1 MKKLKPED
9 NNQYPKACLIS
20 RHCRTSDDNA
30 YRPVKQLIKPWSRL
44 PAPGRFADNS
54 GMALLITLTVITLLV
69 AVTLELNRR
78 ARATVHAAA
87 ETRDRL
93 VISEMLASGVHA
105 AMAMLAEDKKNSE
118 IDSVQEDWA
127 DPEKVSAM
135 LESVAPE
142 EGKLTVAIS
151 DERSRIQVN
160 ALVNFPQGREFQ
172 IPQPTLWNRYLKFA
186 FLAYELE
193 AESDQINTIINSMKD
208 WLDSGDDDAIT
219 GLSGAESDYYQDLDP
234 GYPARNG
241 PFTDLSE
248 LMQVKGMM
256 PEFFYGNEELP
267 GLSNYL
273 TVGVMTPN
281 QQGRFTFDG
290 KININT
296 ADLPV
301 LAALLNEEYREL
313 AEAIYDYRMAKA
325 DETFLHD
332 LSGSTWYQDV
342 PGAGDIE
349 IDPATITTKSDFFR
363 IDAQASLHEVNMTAS
378 VLIKR
383 EKNKENDGIMC
394 RVLSWTQE

>member
-1 MKKLKPED
+1 MAGL
-9 NNQYPKACLIS
+9 QRRSCLAGDGKVYGS
-20 RHCRTSDDNA
+20 VQRR
-30 YRPVKQLIKPWSRL
+30 VKPWSML
-44 PAPGRFADNS
+44 SAPKWLNDNS

-87 ETRDRL
+87 KTRDRL
-93 VISEMLASGVHA
+93 VISEMLTSGVHA
-105 AMAMLAEDKKNSE
+105 AMAMLAEDKNNSE

-127 DPEKVSAM
+127 DPEKVSTM
-135 LESVAPE
+135 IESVAPE

-160 ALVNFPQGREFQ
+160 ALVKFPEGREFQ
-172 IPQPTLWNRYLKFA
+172 IPQPTLWNRYLKMA

-193 AESDQINTIINSMKD
+193 AESDQINTIINSVKD
-208 WLDSGDDDAIT
+208 WLDTGDDDAIT

-248 LMQVKGMM
+248 MLQVKGMM

-273 TVGVMTPN
+273 TVGVMTAN
-281 QQGRFTFDG
+281 QRGRFTFDG

-301 LAALLNEEYREL
+301 LAALLEEEDREL
-313 AEAIYDYRMAKA
+313 AEAIYDYRMAKT
-325 DETFLHD
+325 DETFVHD
-332 LSGSTWYQDV
+332 LSASTWYQDV
-342 PGAGDIE
+342 PGAGDID
-349 IDPATITTKSDFFR
+349 IDPAAITTKSDFFR

-383 EKNKENDGIMC
+383 EKDAENGEIRC